1 MISKCLHQCNC
12 PERPQIDRSAAPVKL
27 TPRKVYTPVK
37 RSTRHAHNL
46 HRLIRCSQRLKHR
59 CNHRRAPKTL
69 TGDKTTHRLIR
80 RTRMQAS
87 VQPAIRKNPARAEQS
102 FSSPCSLEIL
112 SIEDPKQVQ
121 SSPKFA
127 GTITKTL

>member
-1 MISKCLHQCNC
+1 M
-12 PERPQIDRSAAPVKL
+12 L
-27 TPRKVYTPVK
+27 TKTETPV
-37 RSTRHAHNL
+37 
-46 HRLIRCSQRLKHR
+46 QP
-59 CNHRRAPKTL
+59 RRTPKTL

-127 GTITKTL
+127 GTITKTLWTYPPKESMIHSMVWEESTKNRARTRFSQNVKCSRTLILRSSWILGVLH

>member
-1 MISKCLHQCNC
+1 VVTPDEPMHVEAN
-12 PERPQIDRSAAPVKL
+12 APVQP
-27 TPRKVYTPVK
+27 TET
-37 RSTRHAHNL
+37 
-46 HRLIRCSQRLKHR
+46 
-59 CNHRRAPKTL
+59 PKTL

-127 GTITKTL
+127 GMITKTL